1 MYELISCSYFVNQG
15 ISNAVSNNFYLTNMT
30 VAPVCSDDICVCLC
44 LCLSVLINGMSK
56 ILKWPSSLL
65 CLSVTLLK

>member
-1 MYELISCSYFVNQG
+1 MYELISCSYFVNPG
-15 ISNAVSNNFYLTNMT
+15 ISNAVSNNSYLTNMT
-30 VAPVCSDDICVCLC
+30 VAPVCCDDICVC

>member
-1 MYELISCSYFVNQG
+1 MYELMSCSYFFNPG
-15 ISNAVSNNFYLTNMT
+15 IYKAVSNNFYLTNMT
-30 VAPVCSDDICVCLC
+30 VAPVCSDDICVC